1 MCHVSHS
8 LSRPNFCAIIPF
20 LQGSRSE
27 RKDEISEPLTAK
39 PMAII
44 TTNVYGIERAAA
56 GDFDVRVFVSRC
68 EAAGALLSAVRGADA
83 AAGLASLGG

>member
-8 LSRPNFCAIIPF
+8 LSRPDFCAIIPF
-20 LQGSRSE
+20 LQGSCSE
-27 RKDEISEPLTAK
+27 RNDEISGPLTAK
-39 PMAII
+39 AMANI
-44 TTNVYGIERAAA
+44 TTNVYGIETAAK
-56 GDFDVRVFVSRC
+56 GDFDVRVFAPRC